1 MLTDLF
7 TFHFINLGLVAI
19 TLATL
24 PPKNREVNWRFLQA
38 TDTSDNPKQVLS
50 AGIKCRHF
58 SPPPQTG

>member
-50 AGIKCRHF
+50 AGILVP
-58 SPPPQTG
+58 PPPQTG